1 MVKYPRWLERANKS
15 GRVVEE
21 NAGLSVVDEDDADR
35 EIRERTQQPAKSGKR
50 TWQRVGAVAGCI
62 VGCFIFGF
70 LGFNAY
76 LQAAEWLEPS
86 GKVAIVIDGEKI
98 YLEQPRVLATP
109 NPSPSLA
116 VAKTPSTSSAAD
128 NIAAPATS
136 TPTLDPASDSAEAS
150 VDEAS
155 PETPLPPVELR
166 ISNIDIDFP
175 VVVASNANLPKQPLV
190 GWYFGSALPGT
201 AGNSVLL
208 GHVDGRGATFGRLHE
223 MQPGDEIS
231 VLTTSYDHIYVVDW
245 IEEVN
250 PGDVSVIGPSSDAVL
265 TLITCTGNWIPAER
279 QYDKRLVVRAH
290 YAARIDL
297 SRTE

>member
-98 YLEQPRVLATP
+98 YLDAYACTKTLAAPPRCLPGFALDAHYQVCVP
-109 NPSPSLA
+109 GSPQLPLPLSLA
-116 VAKTPSTSSAAD
+116 
-128 NIAAPATS
+128 
-136 TPTLDPASDSAEAS
+136 
-150 VDEAS
+150 
-155 PETPLPPVELR
+155 
-166 ISNIDIDFP
+166 
-175 VVVASNANLPKQPLV
+175 
-190 GWYFGSALPGT
+190 
-201 AGNSVLL
+201 
-208 GHVDGRGATFGRLHE
+208 
-223 MQPGDEIS
+223 
-231 VLTTSYDHIYVVDW
+231 
-245 IEEVN
+245 
-250 PGDVSVIGPSSDAVL
+250 
-265 TLITCTGNWIPAER
+265 
-279 QYDKRLVVRAH
+279 
-290 YAARIDL
+290 
-297 SRTE
+297 